1 MVLVEVLGGD
11 QLEDSIAQVFKALVV
26 SWRDLRVLVGEGAVG
41 YRFEQEARVAIVDPY
56 LLLQKL
62 QRLGEWFDGS
72 GIQRQRYEPAFSWM
86 YSQA

>member
-1 MVLVEVLGGD
+1 
-11 QLEDSIAQVFKALVV
+11 
-26 SWRDLRVLVGEGAVG
+26 LRVLIRERAVG
-41 YRFEQEARVAIVDPY
+41 YRFEQEARVAKVDPY

-62 QRLGEWFDGS
+62 QRLGEWCDGL

>member
-1 MVLVEVLGGD
+1 M
-11 QLEDSIAQVFKALVV
+11 
-26 SWRDLRVLVGEGAVG
+26 G
-41 YRFEQEARVAIVDPY
+41 YRFEQEARVAKVDPY

-72 GIQRQRYEPAFSWM
+72 GIQRQRYELAFSWM